1 MFQWWTADVSGRFT
15 LSIVNTDEAQSF
27 VDVDVVDHAGV
38 MTAREDGSF
47 SFQMSDVERARLLV
61 RHPDLG
67 CAERTIEF
75 TKAHD
80 AEVVLDVPGH
90 SRSPR

>member
-1 MFQWWTADVSGRFT
+1 MSGRFK

-47 SFQMSDVERARLLV
+47 TFQMSDVERARLVV

-67 CAERTIEF
+67 SVERTIEF

-80 AEVVLDVPGH
+80 AEVVLDVPDPL
-90 SRSPR
+90 RTPR